1 MTLHAFKSVAKIR
14 NKSDL
19 FSNRWK
25 IMKISLHKD
34 FHAVE
39 HEDLA
44 LAGLANLIA
53 IEQLELARTFVVVVL
68 DADTPFPFLDFARL
82 CP

>member
-1 MTLHAFKSVAKIR
+1 MQ
-14 NKSDL
+14 
-19 FSNRWK
+19 
-25 IMKISLHKD
+25 ISLHKD

-44 LAGLANLIA
+44 FAGLANLIA

-68 DADTPFPFLDFARL
+68 DADASFPFLDLACF
-82 CP
+82 CPKSDIHWFRTIKD

>member
-1 MTLHAFKSVAKIR
+1 MQ
-14 NKSDL
+14 
-19 FSNRWK
+19 
-25 IMKISLHKD
+25 ISLHKD

-53 IEQLELARTFVVVVL
+53 IEQLELARALVVVVL
-68 DADTPFPFLDFARL
+68 DADASSPLLDFAFRSPDAYVNWL
-82 CP
+82 GSVEH

>member
-1 MTLHAFKSVAKIR
+1 VAKVR

-19 FSNRWK
+19 FIIRWK
-25 IMKISLHKD
+25 IMQISLHKD

-44 LAGLANLIA
+44 LACLANLIGVK
-53 IEQLELARTFVVVVL
+53 QFELASAYIVVVL
-68 DADTPFPFLDFARL
+68 DADASSPLLDFTF
-82 CP
+82 